1 MTRTVFTVL
10 ILLFFR
16 NVHLAQTYSVSGNVA
31 NAATKETIPIC
42 NVYFSGSTIGTMTDA
57 DGNFEIKGVQ
67 PGTYD
72 LVVSHISYDFQSFP
86 IKVIDKDIEIGNV
99 RLKEKEIEESYAEVK
114 DKVDRKWRRQFNRF
128 KKYILGKNYREKDI
142 EIPNSYVA
150 EFQEVQGALVK
161 KEPFT
166 LEIRNKY
173 TGYTIYYPVQEFI
186 LGSGTEQF
194 MVGFPRFEFMEA
206 QDATQES
213 LWVKNRKEAY
223 SGSLRHFL
231 GSIVNNTFE
240 ENRFKVEITNISPL
254 AGPNVQKASN
264 DYTLRLEPDE
274 MPDKFL
280 IEDTKNEQI
289 KKVTFSGFLKMTYFG
304 EVGSRGGG
312 QSTYLEAPQ
321 GSIFV
326 FTNGIIVDPTSIIV
340 YGYLAS
346 EGLYE
351 MLPFDYELPEEIK

>member
-1 MTRTVFTVL
+1 MIRTTSTVL
-10 ILLFFR
+10 ILLFFG
-16 NVHLAQTYSVSGNVA
+16 NVHFAQTYVVSGNVS

-57 DGNFEIKGVQ
+57 DGNFEIKNVQ

-72 LVVSHISYDFQSFP
+72 LVVSHINYDFQSFP
-86 IKVIDKDIEIGNV
+86 IKITDQDIEIGNV

-114 DKVDRKWRRQFNRF
+114 DKIDRKWRRQFTRF

-161 KEPFT
+161 KDPFT

-173 TGYTIYYPVQEFI
+173 TGYTIYYPVQEF
-186 LGSGTEQF
+186 LLASGTEQF
-194 MVGFPRFEFMEA
+194 MVGFPRFEFM
-206 QDATQES
+206 DTDDSTQEA
-213 LWVKNRKEAY
+213 LWIKNREKAY
-223 SGSLRHFL
+223 NGSLRHFL
-231 GSIVNNTFE
+231 GSLVNNSFE
-240 ENRFKVEITNISPL
+240 ENRFKVEITNVSPL
-254 AGPNVQKASN
+254 VSQDDQMATNN
-264 DYTLRLEPDE
+264 YTMRLEPDI

-280 IEDTKNEQI
+280 IEGTKNEQI
-289 KKVTFSGFLKMTYFG
+289 KKITFSGFLKMTYYG

-312 QSTYLEAPQ
+312 QSTYIEAPQ
-321 GSIFV
+321 GSIYV

-351 MLPFDYELPEEIK
+351 MLPFDYELSEEIK